1 MASPARRDSSP
12 VSGNL
17 DMSLF
22 EAKHIEGE
30 SESYEVLESIARGSN
45 ADLYLVARRGALGVD
60 SLMVLKRMQ
69 EGHARDASAVESFLQ
84 EARIS
89 VRLRHPNIVTTFGCG
104 EDRGVPYL
112 TMEYLEGGSLR
123 DIAKAC
129 RKKKVRLTADIVV
142 FIACEVLK
150 GLHHAHT
157 LRDYDGSSLSFV
169 HRDLSP
175 HNVFVTHEGWVK
187 LIDFGISK
195 TTLQNEKTATGI
207 VKGKCAYVAPEQ
219 VVGDPLDARTDIF
232 SLGIVLWEL
241 LTGRRLMNGTSTYEI
256 MMRVLNTASPAPST
270 LVPDLPPG
278 LDAIIVKALSRDP
291 NERFASADAMRK
303 ALRAPNCLGATPA
316 ASAEELAG
324 VMAVLFGSDHAA
336 KKESIQQ
343 KMAALG
349 RGGAALESGPVPRAS
364 RLSPTSSPT
373 SSVAAIPV
381 PVTSSVRLVRDT
393 CADETQTKLQGKKA
407 ISVVTPK
414 QEAAGRDTVID
425 DEYDVKTRFD
435 ADFRIPQAAIPEEYR
450 GTFDSDLDE
459 EDDYE
464 DLDSE
469 IDAESHLSA
478 WKPTFTTRTEPMP
491 ERVASLPPP
500 PSETPSQAPA
510 VAADSTGPMRA
521 RTKTRLRSFAYFVT
535 DVLVIALALGITMRV
550 YSPHHGMKNMREIRL
565 ESAVALATI
574 GTGAASVASH
584 IARLTHK

>member
-1 MASPARRDSSP
+1 MALPAPESSP
-12 VSGNL
+12 GSNNL

-22 EAKHIEGE
+22 EAKRIEGE

-69 EGHARDASAVESFLQ
+69 ESHARDSSAVDSFLQ

-104 EDRGVPYL
+104 EDRNVPYL

-123 DIAKAC
+123 DIAKQC
-129 RKKKVRLTADIVV
+129 RKKGVRLSADLVA

-157 LRDYDGSSLSFV
+157 LRDYDGTSLAFV

-256 MMRVLNTASPAPST
+256 MMRVLNTPSPPPST
-270 LVPDLPPG
+270 LVPDLPPA
-278 LDAIIVKALSRDP
+278 LDAIISKALSRDP
-291 NERFASADAMRK
+291 NERFATADAMRK
-303 ALRAPNCLGATPA
+303 AIREPGALGIRGI
-316 ASAEELAG
+316 ASAEDLSA
-324 VMAVLFGSDHAA
+324 VMFVLFGPEHAA
-336 KKESIQQ
+336 KKEAIQQ
-343 KMAALG
+343 KMALLG
-349 RGGAALESGPVPRAS
+349 RGGRAHESGPVPRAVRAS
-364 RLSPTSSPT
+364 EASEALS
-373 SSVAAIPV
+373 AIPV
-381 PVTSSVRLVRDT
+381 PTTSSIRLVRDRRT
-393 CADETQTKLQGKKA
+393 DERQTIPAGKKPP
-407 ISVVTPK
+407 I
-414 QEAAGRDTVID
+414 RDTVQNASVPPAPLD
-425 DEYDVKTRFD
+425 YDADVKTRFER
-435 ADFRIPQAAIPEEYR
+435 DFRIPAAAIPEEFR
-450 GTFDSDLDE
+450 GTFDSDLSDPA
-459 EDDYE
+459 
-464 DLDSE
+464 DS
-469 IDAESHLSA
+469 IVNN
-478 WKPTFTTRTEPMP
+478 WPPTFATMTEPMA

-500 PSETPSQAPA
+500 PSAAPPALTESVVVETTSRTRVDRASLGRRISLFVADIAVLAIAATIVVRAPL
-510 VAADSTGPMRA
+510 PN
-521 RTKTRLRSFAYFVT
+521 
-535 DVLVIALALGITMRV
+535 
-550 YSPHHGMKNMREIRL
+550 HGMKSIHELRVDSTHAMS
-565 ESAVALATI
+565 SALLRVSS
-574 GTGAASVASH
+574 AAHRVASL
-584 IARLTHK
+584 AHKK

>member
-1 MASPARRDSSP
+1 
-12 VSGNL
+12 
-17 DMSLF
+17 MSLF
-22 EAKHIEGE
+22 EAKRIEGE

-69 EGHARDASAVESFLQ
+69 ESHARDGSAVDAFLQ

-123 DIAKAC
+123 DIAKQC
-129 RKKKVRLTADIVV
+129 KKKKVRLSPDIVV
-142 FIACEVLK
+142 LIACEILK

-187 LIDFGISK
+187 IIDFGISK

-219 VVGDPLDARTDIF
+219 VVGDPLDPRTDIF

-241 LTGRRLMNGTSTYEI
+241 LTGRRLMNGISTYEI
-256 MMRVLNTASPAPST
+256 MMRVLNSASPPPSS
-270 LVPDLPPG
+270 LVRDLPPA

-303 ALRAPNCLGATPA
+303 ALRSPGCLGKRTM
-316 ASAEELAG
+316 ASAEDLAD
-324 VMAVLFGSDHAA
+324 VMKVLFGADHAI

-349 RGGAALESGPVPRAS
+349 RGKSALESGPVPRAVRASTPSQRS
-364 RLSPTSSPT
+364 RESEVPMPATS
-373 SSVAAIPV
+373 A
-381 PVTSSVRLVRDT
+381 VRLVRDFR
-393 CADETQTKLQGKKA
+393 ADETQTIPQGKRL
-407 ISVVTPK
+407 
-414 QEAAGRDTVID
+414 AARDLALRDTGRADHTTQPPEGRRVLDEEVELDSD
-425 DEYDVKTRFD
+425 DATRFD
-435 ADFRIPQAAIPEEYR
+435 ADFHIPAAAIPEEYR
-450 GTFDSDLDE
+450 GTIDSDLVSDPA
-459 EDDYE
+459 DDLGPE
-464 DLDSE
+464 SH
-469 IDAESHLSA
+469 IDAWAASLA
-478 WKPTFTTRTEPMP
+478 TYTEPMP

-500 PSETPSQAPA
+500 PSETPSVSPPQTAY
-510 VAADSTGPMRA
+510 STGPMRGRNASRA
-521 RTKTRLRSFAYFVT
+521 RCFALFVT
-535 DVLVIALALGITMRV
+535 DVLVIALAVTITMRA
-550 YSPHHGMKNMREIRL
+550 YSPNHGMLNMHQIRG
-565 ESAVALATI
+565 ESARVLSI
-574 GTGAASVASH
+574 VGTGAAHLGSR
-584 IARLTHK
+584 IALLAHR

>member
-1 MASPARRDSSP
+1 MALPAHASSAG
-12 VSGNL
+12 SGSL

-22 EAKHIEGE
+22 DAKRIEGE
-30 SESYEVLESIARGSN
+30 SESYEILESIARGSN

-69 EGHARDASAVESFLQ
+69 ESHARDDSAVDSFLQ

-104 EDRGVPYL
+104 EDRAVPYL

-123 DIAKAC
+123 DIAKQC
-129 RKKKVRLTADIVV
+129 RKKGVRLTPDLVA

-256 MMRVLNTASPAPST
+256 MMRVLNTPSPAPSM
-270 LVPDLPPG
+270 LVHDLPPA
-278 LDAIIVKALSRDP
+278 LDAIISKALSRDP

-303 ALRAPNCLGATPA
+303 AIRAKGALGERGI
-316 ASAEELAG
+316 ASSEDLSA
-324 VMAVLFGSDHAA
+324 VMFVLFGPEHAA

-343 KMAALG
+343 KMASLG
-349 RGGAALESGPVPRAS
+349 RGERAHESGPVPRAL
-364 RLSPTSSPT
+364 RTSEVSAAM
-373 SSVAAIPV
+373 AAIPV
-381 PVTSSVRLVRDT
+381 PTTSSIRLVRDRRT
-393 CADETQTKLQGKKA
+393 DEAKTISEGKKA
-407 ISVVTPK
+407 AI
-414 QEAAGRDTVID
+414 RDTAMD
-425 DEYDVKTRFD
+425 DDADVKTRFEK
-435 ADFRIPQAAIPEEYR
+435 DFRIPEAAIPEEFR
-450 GTFDSDLDE
+450 GTFDSDLDA
-459 EDDYE
+459 
-464 DLDSE
+464 DLESDIASDQADS
-469 IDAESHLSA
+469 IVNQ
-478 WKPTFTTRTEPMP
+478 WPPTFATMTEPMA
-491 ERVASLPPP
+491 ERIASLPPP
-500 PSETPSQAPA
+500 PVENVAVETTSRTRVGRTSLGRHIAFLI
-510 VAADSTGPMRA
+510 ADLG
-521 RTKTRLRSFAYFVT
+521 
-535 DVLVIALALGITMRV
+535 VIALAATIAIRAPL
-550 YSPHHGMKNMREIRL
+550 PHHGMISLHELRID
-565 ESAVALATI
+565 S
-574 GTGAASVASH
+574 SH
-584 IARLTHK
+584 AISSARLDVSSAAHNVAQLARRH